1 MAVISPVVFAA
12 LFSVNSFGSPGT
24 KSFPEK
30 VVMIQN
36 EAGVFVPVDK
46 ALVNDP
52 KNELT
57 SFRVQYENARIMGS
71 SKPVDRS
78 IDSIV
83 EPITASVEKK
93 EESVEQKRQLAQ
105 DQSLEDMEQ
114 VSIDQLGQ
122 ELIGTLII
130 PSDQKRAVATEKKV
144 LKVPKQDSIIEIP
157 AQEVAKEEKE
167 EEVEKVPAQEI
178 AKEESERPAQEVS
191 LLAAQLDH
199 ELKVE
204 LKQSEIKAELEKI
217 SKAAKEEKLTEERRQ
232 ELISKLIKQE
242 EELELLIAPIAKYE
256 FESEKLR
263 VESEQAE
270 LVTRAKKIQEDLT
283 KSIEESVAD
292 VESTPSETLAPPE
305 SKALEEL
312 EVVESDALKE
322 LKAELAAKEEK
333 ISSLNKAAC
342 IQKEEISS
350 LKREFTEYKTTNID
364 DIVKVMTTS
373 ITAAL
378 KPILEGLMN
387 QARLPQYSLYQGLN
401 AQTAQRDFGVNGVA
415 NLGVQMGSLT
425 DALNNFS
432 MGSPAQNGVVNNYYL
447 PPQYYTPEFF
457 GQNGQIA
464 ANNNENFKYNRA
476 PQNQQQQYTAPPVTA
491 QEFLNRPAPPFSYNF
506 GREAT
511 ITTPRNNFGQISKQ
525 NMTTPGLTNG

>member
-144 LKVPKQDSIIEIP
+144 LKVPKQDSIIEI
-157 AQEVAKEEKE
+157 
-167 EEVEKVPAQEI
+167 PAQEI